1 MRYEVDEI
9 TNYYK
14 ENYGRMKCIA
24 RNKTGKNHSA
34 EEIVQETFL
43 RAIKYYHNYSPVKG
57 SLHDWMNGVF
67 TSRIKEWQKGIML
80 QGGNREIREDDIVS
94 NDTVGEDN
102 KTIAEIK
109 GMIDRLKNPLTRQIC
124 YLSFIQEFTPR
135 EIEQVVGCKV
145 GYIRN
150 RIWRFKKDL
159 RVVYG

>member
-102 KTIAEIK
+102 KTIAEVK

-150 RIWRFKKDL
+150 RIWLFKKDL

>member
-43 RAIKYYHNYSPVKG
+43 RAIKYYHNYSPAKG
-57 SLHDWMNGVF
+57 SLHNWMNGVF
-67 TSRIKEWQKGIML
+67 TSRIKEWQKGVML

-109 GMIDRLKNPLTRQIC
+109 GMIDRLKTPLTRQIC

-150 RIWRFKKDL
+150 RIWLFKKDL

>member
-1 MRYEVDEI
+1 VDEI
-9 TNYYK
+9 ANYYK
-14 ENYGRMKCIA
+14 ENYGRMKYIA
-24 RNKTGKNHSA
+24 RNKTGKIHSA

-43 RAIKYYHNYSPVKG
+43 RAIKYYHNYSPAKG
-57 SLHDWMNGVF
+57 SLHNWMNGVF
-67 TSRIKEWQKGIML
+67 TSRIKEWQKGVML

-109 GMIDRLKNPLTRQIC
+109 GMIDRLKTPLTRQIC

-135 EIEQVVGCKV
+135 EIEQVVGCKA

-150 RIWRFKKDL
+150 RICLFKKDL

>member
-43 RAIKYYHNYSPVKG
+43 RAIKYYHNYSPAKG
-57 SLHDWMNGVF
+57 SLHNWMNGVF

-150 RIWRFKKDL
+150 RIWLFKKDL